1 MQNTHATL
9 HPAGLAPASQS
20 APVILRIRDV
30 QARTGLGRATIYK
43 LCAAGR
49 FPVPVDLLGTGRAV
63 GWSEQ
68 AVNAWINDRLA
79 AAGQSVGAGK

>member
-1 MQNTHATL
+1 MQNTHATT

-43 LCAAGR
+43 LCATQR
-49 FPVPVDLLGTGRAV
+49 FPAPVDLLGTGRAV

-68 AVNAWINDRLA
+68 AVNAWVNERIS
-79 AAGQSVGAGK
+79 AGSKTAGGGQ